1 MAKILTI
8 TLNPAIDQTVEI
20 PDFASGKVN
29 RVAHSRLDAGGKGI
43 NVASI
48 LSDLKVPSI
57 ATGFL
62 GKENTSIFEQHF
74 AAKRIEDRFLR
85 VPGLTRIGI
94 KVVDPKSRETT
105 DINFPGL
112 PLGPRNAED
121 LLEQVDQLVESGMWC
136 VLSGS
141 LPPGLPADCFEQLI
155 GHMHARGGRVVLDTS
170 GEPLKYALQAGPEI
184 VKPNI
189 YELEEVLGTSL
200 RDRLQILHSI
210 SLLRR
215 HTKTLVAISMG
226 GEGAVFSD
234 GNAVLLARPPRVEV
248 RSTVGAGDAMVAG
261 IVWSQIQGLDLLSTA
276 RIATAFG
283 SYAVSRCGSELQL
296 NEIHRLQELV
306 TIEVLEGEPSITPVA
321 AGEGV

>member
-1 MAKILTI
+1 MAKVLTI

-20 PDFASGKVN
+20 PDFAAGKVN
-29 RVAHSRLDAGGKGI
+29 RVAHSHFNAGGKGI

-48 LSDLKVPSI
+48 LSDLNLPTI

-62 GKENTSIFEQHF
+62 GEENTSIFEQHF

-85 VPGLTRIGI
+85 VPGSTRIGI

-112 PLGPRNAED
+112 PLGPRNAKD
-121 LLEQVDQLVESGMWC
+121 LLERIDLLVESGMWC

-141 LPPGLPADCFEQLI
+141 LPPGLPPDYFQQLI
-155 GHMHARGGRVVLDTS
+155 DQVHACGGRAVLDTS

-189 YELEEVLGTSL
+189 HELEEILGTSL
-200 RDRLQILHSI
+200 GSRLEILHSI
-210 SLLRR
+210 GLLRR
-215 HTKTLVAISMG
+215 QTKSLVAISMG

-234 GNAVLLARPPRVEV
+234 GNAVLLTRPPRVEV

-261 IVWSQIQGLDLLSTA
+261 IVWSQMQGLDLLSTA

-283 SYAVSRCGSELQL
+283 SYAVSRCGSELEL
-296 NEIHRLQELV
+296 DEIHRLQALV
-306 TIEVLEGEPSITPVA
+306 SIEVLEGEPSIAPVA